1 MGKPSQLRRRIQ
13 RENYV
18 GAASNWSIS
27 IYLMWEHLKL
37 KSIHFFQ
44 SCFQCL
50 SNLSGCLKSKC
61 VVYHLFTFTTSYLF
75 VLKIVGQEEMLVWYS
90 GRILF
95 LCTTFVLIIMTSK
108 HFWLHQCIWLQTY
121 LCSQSSCDH
130 IWWFQW
136 LQLAIHHRYVI
147 LIWCHVLWSSQKC
160 LEVMIISPNVMHKSS
175 VRPLYNI

>member
-75 VLKIVGQEEMLVWYS
+75 VLKIVGQEEMLLWYS

-121 LCSQSSCDH
+121 LCSQSFCDH
-130 IWWFQW
+130 IQCTMGKCTSGVQPNFLAF
-136 LQLAIHHRYVI
+136 LQLFYYLKII
-147 LIWCHVLWSSQKC
+147 KMLISQ
-160 LEVMIISPNVMHKSS
+160 PNLNGFVFCKK
-175 VRPLYNI
+175 NT